1 MMQQLRNPKNVKMVS
16 LFIAAV
22 FVLGCFALS
31 LTQSGLGGSASAAA
45 TESAIGVV
53 NVRMLIS
60 QSPDLAALDKTMRE
74 EIETAKK
81 EFEEKAKDM
90 SEQDKAAYY
99 RQLEDKLVAR
109 QQELMQPV
117 IEKAKASMKRV
128 ADKKGLL
135 IVVDKN
141 VVLFGGVDVT
151 DDAAKLLRG
160 SK

>member
-31 LTQSGLGGSASAAA
+31 LTQSGIGNSARAAA

-60 QSPDLAALDKTMRE
+60 QSPDLAGLDKTMRD
-74 EIETAKK
+74 EIEAAKK
-81 EFEEKAKDM
+81 DFEAKAKDM
-90 SEQDKAAYY
+90 TEQEKAGYY
-99 RQLEDKLVAR
+99 KELEDKLVAR

-141 VVLFGGVDVT
+141 AVLFGGVDVT
-151 DDAAKLLRG
+151 DDAAKLLQGAR
-160 SK
+160 